1 MTKKVFAIRLGIYI
15 LLGLILPIAFLAWK
29 FELFTKVT
37 QASFSVWGLIAMV
50 IAIVFVLKLFDG
62 LRKGLKHGWTKQ
74 VIDSI
79 CEITVPL
86 LIVTVAFDWM
96 SGFATEF
103 VQFLILLIICE
114 TLAGVANPI
123 PQWCFENNIEQ
134 TEGVI
139 KRLFGTFFEKK

>member
-134 TEGVI
+134 TG
-139 KRLFGTFFEKK
+139 KQKQK